1 MDSDGNPFW
10 TQIIVTP
17 IKDKFGNV
25 EAALEL
31 SISITE
37 RKEAEEKLRFAN
49 LFIRSLKQTEVPKSI
64 H

>member
-1 MDSDGNPFW
+1 MDSDGKAFW

-37 RKEAEEKLRFAN
+37 RKEAEEKLRIAN

>member
-37 RKEAEEKLRFAN
+37 RKEAEEKLRIAN